1 MKGAVGG
8 WEDAFMADAPPK
20 LRATVGNR
28 SSPDGVRSASGKRRW
43 GRFRSNGVGTECR
56 TFRPLHLLGLRR
68 GPTLDKW
75 VRRALGRFLLWRTT
89 QFGGGTVRG
98 RPGAEG
104 LAHRKGRVFLHRTA
118 LTKGGIRKLEVPT

>member
-1 MKGAVGG
+1 MKGAVVG

-20 LRATVGNR
+20 LRATVGKR
-28 SSPDGVRSASGKRRW
+28 SSPDGVRSTSEKRRW

-75 VRRALGRFLLWRTT
+75 VRRVWADSCSGGPRI
-89 QFGGGTVRG
+89 GGGAVRG

-104 LAHRKGRVFLHRTA
+104 RPT
-118 LTKGGIRKLEVPT
+118 TKAGFFCTGPASH